1 MAAPIRQPRTPSPA
15 PQLGEDTY
23 TSAFTGGFNNNH
35 NTTTTTTSNKP
46 PHLGRQSLGPPP
58 TVRSNSGGPLS
69 PGSGLYQHSQSNH
82 QHFQQQQQQQQR
94 VSLADPRASSP
105 RLPGAGYGGN
115 GNGLSAA
122 GLGAG
127 LRNVSAGS
135 AFGASQYRGGSG
147 GGGGLRPQSEYIG
160 GLASGMFGKE
170 HQMPE
175 SNTIDNWF
183 QDLQQYESTLDALAT
198 ASLDQA
204 FTDELNA
211 IEQCKSGLFLS
222 NSSETDLCVSFRS
235 SLTGFRVLSENE
247 RTAALYSLLQH
258 ATTSQIR
265 FFQKVLSQMSQS
277 DPMSALLSP
286 AVGSSMQRE
295 MEARLANANA
305 SVAAAAF
312 ASNSAAS
319 AAAANLAAV
328 TGMKSPMA
336 QFSSQFG
343 NNTPTTSFPASPGFL
358 GAENPIPADGSTG
371 FGSPSAQL
379 AAQRNRNRQQNRI
392 SAPGNLYHLA
402 GGLAG
407 DGTDRGTPNVGG
419 YLASGHLEDLIE
431 RGSSPIGGES
441 NASRSPNLGAIG
453 SDPAGGGGSGGG
465 LRPKSADFATLAAAA
480 AAAAMTQEQ
489 GKSPFARSSSPGPR
503 YGSSALGGTLA
514 AAQDTM
520 QAQAQQAMIG
530 LGLPAA
536 TTQAFSSHLA
546 VSASPS
552 FADQFSPLL
561 HTNWASIGN
570 TPLLPLFNGGDP
582 IGGGGG
588 GGGNHS
594 MSTADPAQL
603 AAQLAAMSASGS
615 PAFHSSHG
623 GRVILDDPTKFRR
636 TPSGGRPPG
645 AQSSPH
651 LGSGSTDPRDK
662 PVYAASHNWRS
673 PMLGSGPEMQ
683 SQGGGLSGLGIA
695 GGGVGLGMGMG
706 MGMGNFGG
714 PMDSYNS
721 GGPGGLGVGLPS
733 SMSGGSGGQGLN
745 RAGSSRQS
753 SRNNNV
759 RKSPMIGGF
768 PSQPQPQPQ
777 QSSSSGPGANGGAG
791 SGAGVSGSDDVDERI
806 LKDTANWLRVLRLH
820 KYTPNFADDRW
831 QDMVLMDSDMLEGRG
846 VAALGARKKL
856 LRAFANVREHY
867 SIPHPD
873 WYVPEAVAT
882 TGPVNAG
889 TGKDGSGQ

>member
-23 TSAFTGGFNNNH
+23 TSAFTGGFNN
-35 NTTTTTTSNKP
+35 TSKP

-58 TVRSNSGGPLS
+58 NVRSQSGGPVS
-69 PGSGLYQHSQSNH
+69 PGSGLYQHPQSN
-82 QHFQQQQQQQQR
+82 QQYLQQQQQR
-94 VSLADPRASSP
+94 VSLAGGDRSADHRASSP
-105 RLPGAGYGGN
+105 RLPSSGYGGS
-115 GNGLSAA
+115 GSGLSA

-127 LRNVSAGS
+127 LRNVSVGS
-135 AFGASQYRGGSG
+135 AFGGSQYIGGARM

-160 GLASGMFGKE
+160 GSSSGVFGKE

-175 SNTIDNWF
+175 W
-183 QDLQQYESTLDALAT
+183 
-198 ASLDQA
+198 
-204 FTDELNA
+204 
-211 IEQCKSGLFLS
+211 
-222 NSSETDLCVSFRS
+222 
-235 SLTGFRVLSENE
+235 FRVLSENE

-305 SVAAAAF
+305 SVAA
-312 ASNSAAS
+312 SNSAAS

-343 NNTPTTSFPASPGFL
+343 NTPTLPTSPGFL
-358 GAENPIPADGSTG
+358 GTENPIPADGSTG

-379 AAQRNRNRQQNRI
+379 AAQRTRNRQQNRI
-392 SAPGNLYHLA
+392 SAPAGNFYHLGG
-402 GGLAG
+402 GGLGG
-407 DGTDRGTPNVGG
+407 DGFDKSSRNAG
-419 YLASGHLEDLIE
+419 YLASGHPGDPIE
-431 RGSSPIGGES
+431 RETSPAGES

-453 SDPAGGGGSGGG
+453 SDATGP
-465 LRPKSADFATLAAAA
+465 RPKSADFATFAA
-480 AAAAMTQEQ
+480 AAAAMTSEQ
-489 GKSPFARSSSPGPR
+489 GKSPFAGSSSPR
-503 YGSSALGGTLA
+503 FGSSALAGTL

-520 QAQAQQAMIG
+520 QSQAQQAMIG

-536 TTQAFSSHLA
+536 TTQGFIQHLA
-546 VSASPS
+546 VSSSPS

-570 TPLLPLFNGGDP
+570 TPLLPMFNGGDP
-582 IGGGGG
+582 IGGSAGS
-588 GGGNHS
+588 HS
-594 MSTADPAQL
+594 MSTADPLQL
-603 AAQLAAMSASGS
+603 AAQLAAMSTSASSPALHGS
-615 PAFHSSHG
+615 PG
-623 GRVILDDPTKFRR
+623 GRVILDDPSKFRR

-645 AQSSPH
+645 AAQSSPH
-651 LGSGSTDPRDK
+651 LGSGNDPQGK

-673 PMLGSGPEMQ
+673 PMMGSGSDNNQ
-683 SQGGGLSGLGIA
+683 SQGGLSGLGIA
-695 GGGVGLGMGMG
+695 GGGIGLGMGMG
-706 MGMGNFGG
+706 MGNYGA
-714 PMDSYNS
+714 MDSYNA
-721 GGPGGLGVGLPS
+721 GGLGVGLPS
-733 SMSGGSGGQGLN
+733 SMSGGGGSSAQGVH
-745 RAGSSRQS
+745 RSGSSRQS
-753 SRNNNV
+753 SRNTNV

-768 PSQPQPQPQ
+768 PSQHHQQQ
-777 QSSSSGPGANGGAG
+777 QSSASGPGANGGAG

-856 LRAFANVREHY
+856 LRAFANVRDHY

-882 TGPVNAG
+882 TGPGNAG
-889 TGKDGSGQ
+889 AGKDGSGQ